1 MAKFFRFLQTMDLV
15 RLTVGICI
23 LLDGYPIIFFFRDT
37 LHLAPNST
45 AFTAAGF
52 AGGLVLMVPFT
63 FLRRLYRPNILM
75 LTLLIG
81 FLAMSV
87 FYMYVF
93 NGDPSFKDYNKDLIY
108 YTYVLIFMFLLINI
122 PNDIIRVFIP
132 VVVFFT
138 LVSNMALLFSLITD
152 PSWTIGQRAT
162 ISLGDSDDGSGNPHV
177 FARNAFMGII
187 ACGIWIFRPNT
198 HILFKLLSFF
208 SGSFSLAI
216 LILTQTRSS
225 IVALILVVAFFL
237 YFNARPA
244 QIRNTVRGLVKPV
257 PIAIMLIG
265 VVSIIVFFQRNYD
278 TYAVLYG
285 YVIGFMER
293 NLDNIYA
300 LLGLKAQGA
309 DYKAVLDESAANRS
323 TSAGFFYIVITG
335 HLHMLILGYGYKYF
349 YLDIPLVESLID
361 QGIFGLLLFGGINAM
376 IMYYVI
382 NIMRINPNP
391 LSVFL
396 AYFYM
401 LILVLLFTGGR
412 PYEIT
417 FLFPLAIATRFMGL
431 EHLFP
436 AYLQENQPVPIEE
449 SPYVVVQPES
459 QLSV

>member
-1 MAKFFRFLQTMDLV
+1 MTKFFRFLQTIDLI
-15 RLTVGICI
+15 RLVVGICM

-63 FLRRLYRPNILM
+63 FLQRLYRPNVMM

-81 FLAMSV
+81 FLAMSI
-87 FYMYVF
+87 FYMFFF
-93 NGDPSFKDYNKDLIY
+93 NGNPHFEDYNKDLIY
-108 YTYVLIFMFLLINI
+108 YAYVLIFMFLLINI

-138 LVSNMALLFSLITD
+138 LVSNMALLYSLITD
-152 PSWTIGQRAT
+152 PTWTVGQRAT
-162 ISLGDSDDGSGNPHV
+162 ISLGDNDDGSGNPHV
-177 FARNAFMGII
+177 FARNAFMGIV
-187 ACGIWIFRPNT
+187 ACGIWIMRPNT
-198 HILFKLLSFF
+198 HILFRLLSFF

-225 IVALILVVAFFL
+225 IVGLILAVICFL

-244 QIRNTVRGLVKPV
+244 QIRSTVRSLLKPI
-257 PIAIMLIG
+257 PITIMLVG

-293 NLDNIYA
+293 NMDNIYA
-300 LLGLKAQGA
+300 LLGMKAQGA
-309 DYKAVLDESAANRS
+309 DYSAVLDESAANRS

-349 YLDIPLVESLID
+349 YLDIPMVESLID
-361 QGIFGLLLFGGINAM
+361 QGFFGFLLFGGMNAM
-376 IMYYVI
+376 AMYYSYH
-382 NIMRINPNP
+382 IMRTNPNP

-396 AYFYM
+396 AYFYT
-401 LILVLLFTGGR
+401 LIFVLVFTGGR

-417 FLFPLAIATRFMGL
+417 FLFPLAMMTRFMGQ

-436 AYLQENQPVPIEE
+436 AYLVDHPEEN
-449 SPYVVVQPES
+449 SDAYLVVQEEMVAS
-459 QLSV
+459 TG